1 MYANP
6 ADAVHF
12 QPAQQIKPVT
22 MVSWFKQRLEARRQK
37 QAVKRE
43 IQYLRTL
50 NHEILADMGV
60 DVSALGETPR
70 SLASFT
76 PHLIAI
82 RMATGSESPISR
94 I

>member
-12 QPAQQIKPVT
+12 QPAQQVKPFTV
-22 MVSWFKQRLEARRQK
+22 VAWLKQRLEARRQK
-37 QAVKRE
+37 QAIKRE
-43 IQYLRTL
+43 VQYLRTL
-50 NHEILADMGV
+50 NHNILADMGI
-60 DVSALGETPR
+60 DVSALGESPR

-82 RMATGSESPISR
+82 RMTMSHGSWVSR
-94 I
+94 V